1 MPGARAGSRSEPTR
15 PAWSTYRPSS
25 HSSLGAELRGRT
37 MPSLWICADG
47 YRAVGAAR
55 DSHVTGRADSSM
67 TVLGRYLASVSQP
80 DMFST
85 ASGFDEFAAPDGTVR
100 QGWSILAEELDE
112 FAEMD
117 LLQAQREV
125 ERLLEDDKV
134 TYTPNPAAAISIAD
148 ETDGRVP
155 VINEPQPW
163 KLDPLPLI
171 LDDREWSRLETG
183 LVQRAELL
191 DAIIADLYGARSL
204 LASGALPPSAI
215 FDHDEYLRPV
225 IGVAGTSPRLFTV
238 AVDLGRNSDGE
249 WKVIS
254 DRTQAPSGAG
264 YAMQNRRVVSR
275 VLPEVYQQAH
285 LHRLT
290 PFFQAMRIALVD
302 AA

>member
-1 MPGARAGSRSEPTR
+1 
-15 PAWSTYRPSS
+15 
-25 HSSLGAELRGRT
+25 
-37 MPSLWICADG
+37 
-47 YRAVGAAR
+47 
-55 DSHVTGRADSSM
+55 M

-85 ASGFDEFAAPDGTVR
+85 GSGYDEFAAPDGTVR
-100 QGWSILAEELDE
+100 QGWSTLADGLDE
-112 FAEMD
+112 FAEME

-148 ETDGRVP
+148 ETGGRVP
-155 VINEPQPW
+155 VINE
-163 KLDPLPLI
+163 PLPLI

-191 DAIIADLYGARSL
+191 DAIMADLYGARSL

-225 IGVAGTSPRLFTV
+225 IGAAGTSPRLFTV

-275 VLPEVYQQAH
+275 VLPEVYQQ
-285 LHRLT
+285 LT
-290 PFFQAMRIALVD
+290 CIG
-302 AA
+302 

>member
-1 MPGARAGSRSEPTR
+1 
-15 PAWSTYRPSS
+15 
-25 HSSLGAELRGRT
+25 
-37 MPSLWICADG
+37 
-47 YRAVGAAR
+47 
-55 DSHVTGRADSSM
+55 M

-85 ASGFDEFAAPDGTVR
+85 GSGYDEFAAPDGTVR
-100 QGWSILAEELDE
+100 QGWWTLAEGLEE
-112 FAEMD
+112 FA
-117 LLQAQREV
+117 EV

-134 TYTPNPAAAISIAD
+134 TYTPTPAAALSIAD
-148 ETDGRVP
+148 ETGGRVP

-225 IGVAGTSPRLFTV
+225 IGVAGTS
-238 AVDLGRNSDGE
+238 
-249 WKVIS
+249 
-254 DRTQAPSGAG
+254 
-264 YAMQNRRVVSR
+264 
-275 VLPEVYQQAH
+275 
-285 LHRLT
+285 
-290 PFFQAMRIALVD
+290 
-302 AA
+302 